1 MLNLYAVNHLEFDPA
16 EVNRDGDMEVW
27 QAIPGYHFCY
37 EVSTHGRVRSLDRR
51 INAMRN
57 GRRISYDRP
66 GQLLKPSMH
75 SGGAVIVT
83 LHSDGRYKT
92 KTLRRLVA
100 LAFVH
105 CDRNPEQ
112 MIVCH
117 RDRDPWNCRADNL
130 IWSSNRRVR

>member
-1 MLNLYAVNHLEFDPA
+1 MLNRSLVNHLQLDLFDTDT
-16 EVNRDGDMEVW
+16 EDDTELW
-27 QAIPGYHFCY
+27 QPIPGYHSCY
-37 EVSTHGRVRSLDRR
+37 EVSSYGRVRSLNRR
-51 INAMRN
+51 INVVRN
-57 GRRISYDRP
+57 GQRFSYDRP

-100 LAFVH
+100 LAFVP
-105 CDRNPEQ
+105 CNRNPDQ

-117 RDRDPWNCRADNL
+117 RDRDPWNCHRDNLFWRAD
-130 IWSSNRRVR
+130 VR